1 MFSIFAALFGGAY
14 VIAKC
19 AGYHNRDVE
28 CSREVKKVLEIDE
41 MLTRLDKDKSFFN
54 NINELEMLNEIEDDL
69 EYIYG
74 TKEWRKYY
82 DTHACFAQRM
92 REYDIRPSWIGDIWT
107 VAYEVF
113 LSTKGQI
120 PWERKYGYNACSIV
134 NGVKG
139 VNYEIPAPEEIRQEH
154 REIIRRF
161 FKVLEKNL
169 QKHHPDLNMRLW
181 ATYKH
186 DFMFKWEY
194 RFFGERPRT
203 SRPW

>member
-1 MFSIFAALFGGAY
+1 MFELFVALFGGAY
-14 VIAKC
+14 AIAKC

-54 NINELEMLNEIEDDL
+54 NINESEMLNEIEDDL

-74 TKEWRKYY
+74 TKEWRSYY
-82 DTHACFAQRM
+82 DAHACFTQRM
-92 REYDIRPSWIGDIWT
+92 RDYRPCPSWIGDIWT

-134 NGVKG
+134 DGVKG
-139 VNYEIPAPEEIRQEH
+139 VSYEIPAPEEIRQEH
-154 REIIRRF
+154 SKIIKRF
-161 FKVLEKNL
+161 FRVLEKNL

-181 ATYKH
+181 AGYQC
-186 DFMFKWEY
+186 DFIFEWEY
-194 RFFGERPRT
+194 CFFGVRPRT